1 MREMAQSLARLGLVR
16 IKKGEPLNVRRREK
30 VRRTLAEAA
39 GTLGWAETTAWSKDP
54 VRLATKD
61 VKKIVKRGAKSLC
74 RELDKEIARKKSEGR
89 RLKKLV
95 NQVQALAEDETVE
108 YPAEIVYSATAKSPT
123 SGLVTKTVTLSV
135 EGPEAALKAAAK
147 VERSLPRCEK
157 LRDEMLLELRD
168 TRDRLGGLGRD
179 PSDVVEGWHGL
190 LKDVLVKTQ

>member
-39 GTLGWAETTAWSKDP
+39 GTLSWAETTALSKDP

-61 VKKIVKRGAKSLC
+61 LKKIVKRGAKSLC
-74 RELDKEIARKKSEGR
+74 RELDKEIADKKGEGQ
-89 RLKKLV
+89 RLTKIV

-135 EGPEAALKAAAK
+135 DGPEAALKAAAK

-168 TRDRLGGLGRD
+168 TRDRLGGLSRD